1 MSTLKVLK
9 EQEIKT
15 FENAMKL
22 RNIPFDVNIKSY
34 EKRKK
39 LQQRQDEIYKQ
50 NKFYKGL
57 IKHWKEEKKY
67 EK

>member
-9 EQEIKT
+9 ELEIKT

-50 NKFYKGL
+50 HKFYKGL
-57 IKHWKEEKKY
+57 IKHWKEEKIY
-67 EK
+67 E